1 MTPLRE
7 WLMTG
12 LVKCDIC
19 GKMFNT
25 RYLSS
30 HKRIV
35 HADGEEDAK
44 ERKQQEVM
52 RKISGLYKGL
62 SAENRKKV
70 LERLAG
76 PAK

>member
-1 MTPLRE
+1 
-7 WLMTG
+7 MTG
-12 LVKCDIC
+12 LVKCNIC

-30 HKRIV
+30 HTRIV
-35 HADGEEDAK
+35 HAGEEDAT

-52 RKISGLYKGL
+52 RKISGLYRGL